1 MGSRSD
7 KLTSGSRAIRAASL
21 VMNEAMVID
30 EDRDDRGTW
39 PLGTAMPRE
48 FLAEIIERVG
58 HPIFVKDR
66 QFRWVLINQAFCA
79 MIGHQSETLLGKT
92 DYDFFAKSEADF
104 FRAKDVEMFSTGV
117 QVIIDEEP
125 MTDAGGRVHTLTTT
139 KAPLRAASGE
149 VTHLIGIIHDIT
161 RLKAAE
167 DALRDVNEDLERRV
181 RERTEALETA
191 QEELVRKERLAAL
204 GQLTGGLAHQIRNPL
219 GSIANAAYVLKRA
232 IGEDAAP
239 SATSSVAIILEETWR
254 ANRLISDLLDYAR
267 VRAPNLQPI
276 SLRELLESVI
286 VAHGVPHS
294 IRVSVH
300 APSLPLVSI
309 DEEQVRGALDNLV
322 RNAVEAMPGGGTLRF
337 DARPEGAKMRLA
349 VSDTGPGIA
358 AEVRGRLFEP
368 LITSKP
374 LGRGLGL
381 TTARALLENQGGTID
396 CEIVKAGACF
406 VVMLLLAA

>member
-1 MGSRSD
+1 
-7 KLTSGSRAIRAASL
+7 
-21 VMNEAMVID
+21 MNGAMVSD
-30 EDRDDRGTW
+30 GERGERGAW
-39 PLGTAMPRE
+39 LLGSAMSRE
-48 FLAEIIERVG
+48 FLAEIIERIA

-66 QFRWVLINQAFCA
+66 EFRWVLLNQAFCA
-79 MIGHQSETLLGKT
+79 MIGHPSEALLGKG
-92 DYDFFAKSEADF
+92 DYDFFPKTEADF
-104 FRAKDVEMFSTGV
+104 FRVKDVEMFTTGA
-117 QVIIDEEP
+117 QVTINEEP
-125 MTDAGGRVHTLTTT
+125 MTDAEGRVHTLATT

-181 RERTEALETA
+181 RERTLALETA

-232 IGEDAAP
+232 LGEDAAP

-254 ANRLISDLLDYAR
+254 ASRLISDLLDYAR
-267 VRAPNLQPI
+267 VRAPNLQPV
-276 SLRELLESVI
+276 SLRELLEGVI
-286 VAHGVPHS
+286 VAHGVPHR

-300 APSLPLVSI
+300 APSTPLVSV
-309 DEEQVRGALDNLV
+309 DEEQVRGAIDNLL
-322 RNAVEAMPGGGTLRF
+322 RNAVEAMPDGGTLRF
-337 DARPEGAKMRLA
+337 DAHPEGTKMRLA
-349 VSDTGPGIA
+349 VSDTGIGIA

-381 TTARALLENQGGTID
+381 TTARALIENQGGTID
-396 CEIVKAGACF
+396 CETAPAGACF
-406 VVMLLLAA
+406 VVTLPLAAA